1 MQPLPVLVLA
11 GTRPGVPDPMAQAAG
26 VTHKAIL
33 PVAGI
38 PMITR
43 VLTTLRATPE
53 VGRIVVC
60 IDQPDVLNGLLP
72 ADISVI
78 PSRPEGPS
86 ASVLAGLAKLGTPLL
101 VTTADNALLKPEWV
115 SELLAKCPPECDVA
129 AAVAPEATVLRDVP
143 VTKRTFIRLSDLA
156 FSGCNLFLF
165 RTPAAINVA
174 RLWLKVE
181 KNRKRPLRI
190 AWLLGP
196 FTLVLAVLKKLSRAA
211 LCGRIAKLTGA
222 NAALVCLADGRA
234 AVDVDKPADLVLTE
248 QLLAADHPTTG
259 QPHPSA

>member
-1 MQPLPVLVLA
+1 MSTSMPPLSVLVLA

-33 PVAGI
+33 PIAGT

-43 VLTTLRATPE
+43 VLTALRATPE

-60 IDQPDVLNGLLP
+60 IDQPAVLDGLLP
-72 ADISVI
+72 PDISVI
-78 PSRPEGPS
+78 AAQPEGPS
-86 ASVLAGLAKLGTPLL
+86 ASVLAGLAQLGTPLL

-115 SELLAKCPPECDVA
+115 TEFLQKCPSACDVA
-129 AAVAPEATVLRDVP
+129 VAVAQEAAVLRDVP

-165 RTPAAINVA
+165 RTPAACNVA

-181 KNRKRPLRI
+181 KNRKHPLRI

-196 FTLVLAVLKKLSRAA
+196 FTLLRAVLKKLSSAA
-211 LCGRIAKLTGA
+211 LCARIGKLTGA
-222 NAALVCLADGRA
+222 QAALVCLSDGRA

-248 QLLAADHPTTG
+248 QILAAQAKTP
-259 QPHPSA
+259 A